1 MFVYRQDKSGD
12 WTVRMSNPDCT
23 LQVCVV
29 TLLKQLRISFWTP
42 HPFVTVLQTAFSIF
56 ANDAKKKVRP
66 GAAACSCEGAWW
78 CFSEDFISTSQGMHD
93 NALYPNICRNV
104 TFISTRSQWSWRKD
118 AVVTQRILSCW
129 VHVNL
134 WCYNINAQRQA
145 MSYSACSW
153 LFAPLSVVVEIVLH
167 QRLLTYVAQFWDP
180 WWHIMTSRLPG
191 HYYSDVPRR
200 SSKVCIASEHNLLL
214 TFTERT
220 QTDKN
225 GQRDFWRDYLRRCWM
240 FLILEKTEDRFD

>member
-1 MFVYRQDKSGD
+1 MFMYRQDKSGD

-29 TLLKQLRISFWTP
+29 SLLKQLRISFWTP

-145 MSYSACSW
+145 MSYSACSC
-153 LFAPLSVVVEIVLH
+153 LCPSVSARWNSSSSASSDLRGTIL
-167 QRLLTYVAQFWDP
+167 RSM
-180 WWHIMTSRLPG
+180 MTNN
-191 HYYSDVPRR
+191 DI
-200 SSKVCIASEHNLLL
+200 KVTWPLLL
-214 TFTERT
+214 
-220 QTDKN
+220 
-225 GQRDFWRDYLRRCWM
+225 WRPSTKQQGVYRLG
-240 FLILEKTEDRFD
+240 T